1 MNNVKLPAVSHFGHG
16 YVLVGMEPSSQLQEG
31 FVQAQSWARSCC
43 YWVMQEGGSGSFLGR
58 GGQISSGAI
67 LFPGGACLAI
77 KLLVAILVE
86 YTVVFVLLQ
95 GVPLA
100 VGVLVAN
107 LNAVF

>member
-1 MNNVKLPAVSHFGHG
+1 
-16 YVLVGMEPSSQLQEG
+16 
-31 FVQAQSWARSCC
+31 
-43 YWVMQEGGSGSFLGR
+43 MQEGGSGSFLGR
-58 GGQISSGAI
+58 GWKISSGAI

-86 YTVVFVLLQ
+86 YTVVFVLLE

-107 LNAVF
+107 LYAVF